1 MVDRQGQIHHL
12 PNNHLLAGAPII
24 AINWQQEVR
33 SLRASDSYRASAMR
47 RELLQSTQQ
56 CGSSSLP

>member
-1 MVDRQGQIHHL
+1 MVDRQGQIHQL